1 MAVATVSWEL
11 YEMFEAFLRA
21 PAYHLALEAVLF
33 VWVLWLLLRKSTP
46 VDGGK
51 CKLTEK
57 EKEELIAEWKPEPLV
72 SSVPPT
78 EYVVKPRIVSSQVGR
93 TVVVDGRQCLNLA
106 SHNYLGLTDLEG
118 AREAAIGGLRRYGV
132 GSCGPR
138 GFFGT
143 VDIHLELESRLAE
156 FMGVEEACL
165 YSYGFSTVS
174 SAIPSYAKQGDVVF
188 ADAEVNYAI
197 QMGLLASRSKVYYFR
212 HNDMGDLERLL
223 LEQQE
228 RDAADPRKARVTR
241 RFLVAEG
248 IYASVGD
255 ICPLPD
261 LVRLRRRFHLRL
273 FLDETCS
280 FGVLGRMG
288 RGVREHFDVPSNEID
303 LMCATLEHAV
313 GSYGG
318 FCCGTSFVVDHQRLS
333 GLGYCFSASLPPL
346 QASVSLQAIN
356 HLAAHPEL
364 LTRLRDNCLEIHE
377 KLRRIPEMRIGGDPL
392 SPVKHL
398 YLAGEQPQ
406 EEDCGRLLD
415 QVVQKAWEAGVALTR
430 ARYLEDRE
438 RTPKEA
444 SIRIAMSASF
454 TNEDIERAC
463 TVIQQAVQAVLA

>member
-1 MAVATVSWEL
+1 MAVSAVSWEL

-21 PAYHLALEAVLF
+21 PAYHLALEALLF

-46 VDGGK
+46 ADAGK
-51 CKLTEK
+51 SKLTEK
-57 EKEELIAEWKPEPLV
+57 EKEELIAEWRPEPLV
-72 SSVPPT
+72 SSTPPSD
-78 EYVVKPRIVSSQVGR
+78 YVVNPRIISSKVGR
-93 TVVVDGRQCLNLA
+93 TVVVDGRSCLNLA
-106 SHNYLGLTDLEG
+106 SHNYLGLTELEG
-118 AREAAIGGLRRYGV
+118 TQEAAIGGLRRYGV

-165 YSYGFSTVS
+165 YSYGFSTIS
-174 SAIPSYAKQGDVVF
+174 SAIPSYAKQGDVIF
-188 ADAEVNYAI
+188 ADEEVNYAI
-197 QMGLLASRSKVYYFR
+197 QMGLLASRSKIYYYR

-228 RDAADPRKARVTR
+228 RDVADPKKARVTR

-248 IYASVGD
+248 IYASTGD
-255 ICPLPD
+255 ICPLPE
-261 LVRLRRRFHLRL
+261 LVKLRRCYELRL

-280 FGVLGRMG
+280 FGVLGRTG
-288 RGVREHFDVPSNEID
+288 RGLREHFDIPSNEID

-364 LTRLRDNCLEIHE
+364 LNQLKQNCLRVHE
-377 KLRRIPEMRIGGDPL
+377 KLQRIAPLRLGGDAE

-398 YLAGEQPQ
+398 YVAG
-406 EEDCGRLLD
+406 GRPKDECAQLLD
-415 QVVQKAWEAGVALTR
+415 GIVHKAWEEGVALTR

-438 RTPKEA
+438 HTPKEA
-444 SIRIAMSASF
+444 SIRIAVSASL
-454 TNEDIERAC
+454 TEEDIEHAYNIIR
-463 TVIQQAVQAVLA
+463 QAAEAVVV